1 MVLVK
6 KERESNFELLRLIA
20 MIFIVLYHFCSSVK
34 AGIDTENRWILL
46 GYTIFHIGVP
56 VFILIS
62 GYWTIKLSIRKLIS
76 FYLYCFLWYLMCY
89 GISVLF
95 LGEEFILK
103 DFMMQWFPFSHT
115 GGRWFITY
123 YFRLMLLAPVLNLV
137 ENMSLKEH
145 CAIVL
150 INLFAII
157 WWGLVWQSDVV
168 NGGKSIV
175 YFVGLY
181 LTGNLLRR
189 LNDFNMNLPY
199 LATLKENF
207 TAYILIVF
215 IISVGTF
222 LVPVSFSRAYRGVF
236 FAYQGPGLILQCVV
250 LILLFS
256 KIKIK
261 KKWINFLASSSF
273 SIYLFHEN
281 QYTSMIYHHYVRE
294 IYTCFNGLQV
304 PVLFLLLCMSI
315 CVISIALDKI
325 VRIPLQNILESKCS
339 NLIDRSLT
347 FMWSLIDKRR

>member
-115 GGRWFITY
+115 RGRWFITY
-123 YFRLMLLAPVLNLV
+123 YFWLMLLAPVLNLV

-181 LTGNLLRR
+181 LTGNL
-189 LNDFNMNLPY
+189 
-199 LATLKENF
+199 K
-207 TAYILIVF
+207 
-215 IISVGTF
+215 
-222 LVPVSFSRAYRGVF
+222 
-236 FAYQGPGLILQCVV
+236 
-250 LILLFS
+250 
-256 KIKIK
+256 KIK
-261 KKWINFLASSSF
+261 
-273 SIYLFHEN
+273 
-281 QYTSMIYHHYVRE
+281 
-294 IYTCFNGLQV
+294 
-304 PVLFLLLCMSI
+304 
-315 CVISIALDKI
+315 
-325 VRIPLQNILESKCS
+325 
-339 NLIDRSLT
+339 
-347 FMWSLIDKRR
+347 